1 MHSAIVVL
9 TSGIHEFM
17 TTCNQAM
24 VEHLIHSKKQQS
36 DSVSIGGKG
45 RDNLDN
51 VKPMY
56 FAFFYSSDA
65 KETKDS
71 DPFVC
76 NQFTRMKQYH

>member
-1 MHSAIVVL
+1 MHS
-9 TSGIHEFM
+9 
-17 TTCNQAM
+17 Q
-24 VEHLIHSKKQQS
+24 KQQS

-76 NQFTRMKQYH
+76 NQFTLMKPVPLK

>member
-56 FAFFYSSDA
+56 FAFFTQVMLRKPKAVILLCAISSLG
-65 KETKDS
+65 
-71 DPFVC
+71 
-76 NQFTRMKQYH
+76 

>member
-56 FAFFYSSDA
+56 FAFFTQVMLRKPKTVILLCAISSLG
-65 KETKDS
+65 
-71 DPFVC
+71 
-76 NQFTRMKQYH
+76 